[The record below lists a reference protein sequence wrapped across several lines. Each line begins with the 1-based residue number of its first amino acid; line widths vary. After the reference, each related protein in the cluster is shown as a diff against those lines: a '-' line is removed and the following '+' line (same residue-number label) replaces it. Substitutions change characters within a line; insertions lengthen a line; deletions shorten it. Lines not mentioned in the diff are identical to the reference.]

1 MYGTSRRASP
11 PKFRGRSVLLSYSC
25 GMKIDWDQLI
35 EKALAVRRMAHAP
48 YSDFCVGAALLDDK
62 GNVYTG
68 CNVENVSYGLSV
80 CAERHAV
87 AAAIADGSRRFQA
100 LVVLTDLSP
109 PGSPCGACR
118 QVLAEFGD
126 FPIMLVNPSGERVE
140 TSVGELLPMAFRP
153 EDLG

>member
-1 MYGTSRRASP
+1 MPLG
-11 PKFRGRSVLLSYSC
+11 YSC
-25 GMKIDWDQLI
+25 GMTIDWDQLI
-35 EKALAVRRMAHAP
+35 EKASAVRKMAYAP
-48 YSDFCVGAALLDDK
+48 YSDFHVGAALLDDR
-62 GNVYTG
+62 GVVYSG

-87 AAAIADGSRRFQA
+87 AAAIADGSRQFQA
-100 LVVLTDLSP
+100 LVVITDVSP

-126 FPIMLVNPSGERVE
+126 FPVLLVNPAGERVE
-140 TSVGELLPMAFRP
+140 SSVGELLPMAFRP